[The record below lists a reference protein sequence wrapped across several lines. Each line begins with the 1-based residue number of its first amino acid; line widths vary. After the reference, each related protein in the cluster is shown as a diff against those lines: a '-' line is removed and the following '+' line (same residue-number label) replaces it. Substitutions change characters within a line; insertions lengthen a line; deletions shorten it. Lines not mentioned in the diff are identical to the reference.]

1 MCRQMN
7 EYYLRLYS
15 TSEDEEN
22 VVTHNPGNV
31 CNIACNSMD
40 VV

>member
-15 TSEDEEN
+15 TSEDEN
-22 VVTHNPGNV
+22 VATHNPGNV